1 MQPETTNQ
9 KPIWPER
16 FYNRFGCLGCLVV
29 IFILLLVLGAIGNAL
44 RDERCYWHGEL
55 VPCETL
61 EILKDSDE
69 IRKQQQKQRR

>member
-1 MQPETTNQ
+1 
-9 KPIWPER
+9 
-16 FYNRFGCLGCLVV
+16 V